1 MIQLTLTLKMTT
13 AQVVETSVTVNNNSP
28 IQDYVHPDD
37 QTQPTFEM
45 TPELKPFT
53 HHVLFKEQ
61 DGSVLSG
68 FKSRSEFFE
77 RLENL

>member
-1 MIQLTLTLKMTT
+1 
-13 AQVVETSVTVNNNSP
+13 
-28 IQDYVHPDD
+28 
-37 QTQPTFEM
+37 M

-68 FKSRSEFFE
+68 LKTRSESFE

>member
-1 MIQLTLTLKMTT
+1 MGDVIDQAPNPPNPPNPSQGLSSSLY
-13 AQVVETSVTVNNNSP
+13 NYY
-28 IQDYVHPDD
+28 YVHPDD

-61 DGSVLSG
+61 DGSVL
-68 FKSRSEFFE
+68 
-77 RLENL
+77 